1 MQFNMVQKDKEKI
14 DLLIEKESELQY
26 QKAQEQYIYP
36 KGVVNVDDYNMF
48 KEKKTHAYLFVS

>member
-36 KGVVNVDDYNMF
+36 KGVVNVDDYNN
-48 KEKKTHAYLFVS
+48 YLHFF

>member
-26 QKAQEQYIYP
+26 QKDKNIYIS
-36 KGVVNVDDYNMF
+36 KRCC
-48 KEKKTHAYLFVS
+48 KCR

>member
-26 QKAQEQYIYP
+26 QKGARTIYIP
-36 KGVVNVDDYNMF
+36 KSV
-48 KEKKTHAYLFVS
+48 L